1 MAISP
6 SEGACMISSLTGE
19 IQHIT
24 ADSAVI
30 AVGGV
35 GYHFSA
41 SPNTLTMLRTGQD
54 ATIQTRLL
62 IRDDNPVLYGF
73 STADEREIFDVMM
86 SVSGIGPRIALAV
99 LSVFNPDEVRQ
110 YIDQQDDKAFTNVP
124 GIGPKSAR
132 RIILELSG
140 KLVPREEAETA
151 TKSSR
156 SGEPIWKE
164 QVHQAL
170 IGLGWK
176 EKDATRG
183 IEQALEADRE
193 LATSEDISAALRAT
207 LRNLGEG
214 QTRQRL

>member
-41 SPNTLTMLRTGQD
+41 SPNTLTMLRTGQV

-110 YIDQQDDKAFTNVP
+110 YIDQQDDKAFTKDR
-124 GIGPKSAR
+124 KSTR
-132 RIILELSG
+132 LN
-140 KLVPREEAETA
+140 
-151 TKSSR
+151 SSHV
-156 SGEPIWKE
+156 S
-164 QVHQAL
+164 
-170 IGLGWK
+170 
-176 EKDATRG
+176 
-183 IEQALEADRE
+183 
-193 LATSEDISAALRAT
+193 ISYAVFCLKKKRH
-207 LRNLGEG
+207 ND
-214 QTRQRL
+214 

>member
-1 MAISP
+1 
-6 SEGACMISSLTGE
+6 MISSLTGE

-110 YIDQQDDKAFTNVP
+110 YIDQQDDKVFTKVP

-170 IGLGWK
+170 TGLGWK

-193 LATSEDISAALRAT
+193 LATSEDVSAALRAT